1 MTRDVGI
8 WIVAVGGA
16 VLAFGL
22 LRLYSVLFADPAAA
36 ADIKAQE
43 GGVWLYAVASGI
55 ALMVVG
61 WLVRRMNRPA

>member
-43 GGVWLYAVASGI
+43 GGVWLYAVAGGI

-61 WLVRRMNRPA
+61 WLLRRMNRPA